1 MGLSDSAIQSLTHKL
16 CYTYV
21 RATLGVSY
29 APPAYY
35 ADRLCERGRC
45 YLRPWF
51 APDRN
56 SDHYLSYLEQKTAI
70 EKTHKDKLKLKL
82 AWLKKPALHNGHRMP
97 RKLQQ
102 QADLE
107 RESRDETTEAVERY
121 VLDQAKAYWEGK
133 RKGGPGPWHESL
145 DDTMFW
151 M

>member
-1 MGLSDSAIQSLTHKL
+1 MGLSDSALQELTHKL

-45 YLRPWF
+45 YLRQWF
-51 APDRN
+51 APDKN
-56 SDHYLSYLEQKTAI
+56 SSHYQKYLKQKTAI
-70 EKTHKDKLKLKL
+70 ENSHKEKLRHEV
-82 AWLKKPALHNGHRMP
+82 AQLKKPAVRYRYGKP
-97 RKLQQ
+97 RKQQ
-102 QADLE
+102 QQTDLE
-107 RESRDETTEAVERY
+107 RKARYEATEAVEKHF
-121 VLDQAKAYWEGK
+121 LNQAKAYLEAK
-133 RKGGPGPWHESL
+133 RKDGPGPWHASL

>member
-1 MGLSDSAIQSLTHKL
+1 MGLSDSALQALTHKL

-45 YLRPWF
+45 YLRQWF
-51 APDRN
+51 APDKN
-56 SDHYLSYLEQKTAI
+56 SSHYQNYLEQKTAI
-70 EKTHKDKLKLKL
+70 EKRYKENLKLEV
-82 AWLKKPALHNGHRMP
+82 AQLKKTAVRDRYGKP
-97 RKLQQ
+97 RKQQ
-102 QADLE
+102 QQIDLE
-107 RESRDETTEAVERY
+107 RKSRYEAAEAVEKHF
-121 VLDQAKAYWEGK
+121 LNQAKAYLEIK
-133 RKGGPGPWHESL
+133 RKDGPGPWHVSL